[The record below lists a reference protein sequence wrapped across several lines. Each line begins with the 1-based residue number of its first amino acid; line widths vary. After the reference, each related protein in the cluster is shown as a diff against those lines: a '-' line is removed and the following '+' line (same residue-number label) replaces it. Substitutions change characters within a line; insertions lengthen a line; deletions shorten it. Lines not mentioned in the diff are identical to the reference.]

1 MGNVDRD
8 LEAESF
14 PIELELDR
22 EQQYIAS
29 NRTRICLVKTCTRQ
43 AKIAHGGPSV
53 INIPVVGGREVVG
66 TSLRFCNGC
75 YSVVTK
81 RPTPECK
88 DENCNELCAPI
99 TRSNRVVPNKW
110 REHCEVHHC
119 MDVVTLFITKF
130 TTNSSVLDTY
140 NKHTTPIDTDELT
153 QALLAVKTL
162 HNNYIDDTT
171 HGTLVK
177 DLIEKFWG
185 VLGPEYEGTTI
196 NSIRYIMVPYGIG
209 LLHSTSNR
217 GEDSKT
223 TVESI
228 TQLVEL
234 HNTKVV
240 PALNNLGSMGSQQL
254 TVNAVFITLDKIVT
268 GRVYTEPSE
277 MNKFGPWLPENG
289 WIMEKYCYDNK
300 NEAIDW
306 ETKRS
311 FHPPNHRAV
320 PKGMNN
326 EGIRSY
332 VDTVEKFVKLQ
343 HSFYDDTEWE
353 TLQDCRTIPAKD
365 VNGDDGIVGVP
376 LHRFDSIPKNKELLE
391 LCTSK
396 VDEYKKAEQDGQD
409 EIAEGITKSFYS
421 GENVR
426 MLLEVKE
433 EEEGGE
439 EDGSSN
445 EEEGG
450 KDDDLSKDSEGG
462 DVESKDD
469 EFALSMDESSEENGD
484 MEGKEDDSS
493 SDEGSVEEDDSSGEE
508 YDKAASAGGRRTSL
522 RVAAL
527 EKKKKKKKKEEKK
540 KKTEEEDEE
549 EEAAEEEVDKQR
561 FYVLEK
567 EMVETIVV
575 HAIMQQILGVT
586 RKYNST
592 KEEEKGND
600 SIKEIASFFDHLNNI
615 AVEDSEEGKKF
626 VETCND
632 IANDGDVEGDSL
644 KEKLTT
650 LIKSHHNRLRK

>member
-1 MGNVDRD
+1 MPSPDRD

-14 PIELELDR
+14 PIELELDKV
-22 EQQYIAS
+22 QQKKGTTK
-29 NRTRICLVKTCTRQ
+29 NLLCLVKTCTKQ
-43 AKIAHGGPSV
+43 AQVAHGGPSV
-53 INIPVVGGREVVG
+53 INIPVVGGRKV
-66 TSLRFCNGC
+66 TDKTWRFCSGC
-75 YSVVTK
+75 YNEVTK
-81 RPTPECK
+81 RPTPQCK
-88 DENCNELCAPI
+88 NESCNEDCAPI
-99 TRSNRVVPNKW
+99 VSHRQVVPNKW
-110 REHCEVHHC
+110 HEHCALHHFLG
-119 MDVVTLFITKF
+119 VVTLFITKF

-153 QALLAVKTL
+153 EALLAVVKL
-162 HNNYIDDTT
+162 HDNYIDDTT
-171 HGTLVK
+171 HGNVVK

-196 NSIRYIMVPYGIG
+196 NCYAISSLYIMVPYGIG
-209 LLHSTSNR
+209 LLNSTSNR

-223 TVESI
+223 TVNSI

-240 PALNNLGSMGSQQL
+240 PALNSLGSMGSQQL
-254 TVNAVFITLDKIVT
+254 TVNAVFITLKKMDT
-268 GRVYTEPSE
+268 GRVYNNKLD
-277 MNKFGPWLPENG
+277 MNKFGPWLPENN
-289 WIMEKYCYDNK
+289 WIMEEYCYDNK
-300 NEAIDW
+300 DEAIDW

-326 EGIRSY
+326 EGVRSY

-343 HSFYDDTEWE
+343 HSFYDETEWE

-365 VNGDDGIVGVP
+365 VKGDDGIVGVP
-376 LHRFDSIPKNKELLE
+376 LQRFDSIPKNKKLLE

-409 EIAEGITKSFYS
+409 EIAKDITASFYGS

-426 MLLEVKE
+426 ILLEVKE
-433 EEEGGE
+433 AEEEDESSDDEDVEMGGNDELSE
-439 EDGSSN
+439 EDGN
-445 EEEGG
+445 
-450 KDDDLSKDSEGG
+450 
-462 DVESKDD
+462 VESK
-469 EFALSMDESSEENGD
+469 EY
-484 MEGKEDDSS
+484 DSP
-493 SDEGSVEEDDSSGEE
+493 SDEDSADEDVSSGEE
-508 YDKAASAGGRRTSL
+508 YNAKDIKASASAGERRST

-527 EKKKKKKKKEEKK
+527 EKKKKKKKEEEK
-540 KKTEEEDEE
+540 EEDEE
-549 EEAAEEEVDKQR
+549 EEAEEEEEEVDKQR

-586 RKYNST
+586 RCT

-600 SIKEIASFFDHLNNI
+600 SVKEMASFFEHLNNI
-615 AVEDSEEGKKF
+615 AVEESEKGKEF

-650 LIKSHHNRLRK
+650 LIKSHHNRRN

>member
-1 MGNVDRD
+1 MPSPDRD
-8 LEAESF
+8 LEAEKF
-14 PIELELDR
+14 PIELELDT
-22 EQQYIAS
+22 EQQYNAS
-29 NRTRICLVKTCTRQ
+29 NKRICLVKTCTKQ
-43 AKIAHGGPSV
+43 AQVAHGGPSV
-53 INIPVVGGREVVG
+53 INIPVEGGRKVEA
-66 TSLRFCNGC
+66 TSKRFCNGC
-75 YSVVTK
+75 YNEVTK

-88 DENCNELCAPI
+88 HESCNEDCAPI
-99 TRSNRVVPNKW
+99 VSPHNGKVVPNQWHK
-110 REHCEVHHC
+110 HCALHH
-119 MDVVTLFITKF
+119 DLNTVTLFNTKF
-130 TTNSSVLDTY
+130 TTNSSAVLDTY
-140 NKHTTPIDTDELT
+140 NNYTTPIDTDELT
-153 QALLAVKTL
+153 KALIAVKTL
-162 HNNYIDDTT
+162 HANYIDDAT

-177 DLIEKFWG
+177 DLIEKFWSA
-185 VLGPEYEGTTI
+185 LGPKYEGTTI
-196 NSIRYIMVPYGIG
+196 NLNATCFHFKVPYGIG
-209 LLHSTSNR
+209 LLNSTSD
-217 GEDSKT
+217 EEWSCT
-223 TVESI
+223 TVDSI
-228 TQLVEL
+228 TRLVEL

-240 PALNNLGSMGSQQL
+240 PALNSLGSMGSQQL
-254 TVNAVFITLDKIVT
+254 TVNAVFITLKKMDT
-268 GRVYTEPSE
+268 GRVYNNKLD
-277 MNKFGPWLPENG
+277 MNKFGPWLPEND
-289 WIMEKYCYDNK
+289 WIMEEYCYENG

-326 EGIRSY
+326 EGVRSY

-365 VNGDDGIVGVP
+365 VKGDDGIVGVP
-376 LHRFDSIPKNKELLE
+376 LHRFDSIPKNKKLLE

-409 EIAEGITKSFYS
+409 EIAKDITASFYGS

-426 MLLEVKE
+426 ILLEVKE
-433 EEEGGE
+433 AEEEDESSDDEDVEMGGNDELSE
-439 EDGSSN
+439 EDGN
-445 EEEGG
+445 
-450 KDDDLSKDSEGG
+450 
-462 DVESKDD
+462 VESK
-469 EFALSMDESSEENGD
+469 EY
-484 MEGKEDDSS
+484 DSP
-493 SDEGSVEEDDSSGEE
+493 SDEDSVDEDVSSGEE
-508 YDKAASAGGRRTSL
+508 YNAKDIKASASAGERRST

-527 EKKKKKKKKEEKK
+527 EKKKKEEEKEEEK
-540 KKTEEEDEE
+540 EEDEE
-549 EEAAEEEVDKQR
+549 EEAEEEEEEVDKQR

-600 SIKEIASFFDHLNNI
+600 SVKEMASFFEHLNNI
-615 AVEDSEEGKKF
+615 AVEESEGGKEL

-650 LIKSHHNRLRK
+650 LIKSHHNRRK